1 MEEVFC
7 SLCGDELNEGAA
19 AYGLTSGN
27 IDETCNGFRIDD
39 DSDWDVYCPV
49 CMNEIDKLIASF
61 RKGNT

>member
-19 AYGLTSGN
+19 AYGLTRGN
-27 IDETCNGFRIDD
+27 IDEACNGFRTDG
-39 DSDWDVYCPV
+39 DSNWDVCCPV
-49 CMNEIDKLIASF
+49 CMNEIDKFIASF